1 MNENENSNVEN
12 MNNKDEN
19 KYDEDVYKRQIQ
31 DHFQYHLRHS
41 LLQQSLL
48 LCFVLES

>member
-19 KYDEDVYKRQIQ
+19 KYDETVVNETVTDTEEETSTQKEPVKE
-31 DHFQYHLRHS
+31 DKLFFDS
-41 LLQQSLL
+41 
-48 LCFVLES
+48 